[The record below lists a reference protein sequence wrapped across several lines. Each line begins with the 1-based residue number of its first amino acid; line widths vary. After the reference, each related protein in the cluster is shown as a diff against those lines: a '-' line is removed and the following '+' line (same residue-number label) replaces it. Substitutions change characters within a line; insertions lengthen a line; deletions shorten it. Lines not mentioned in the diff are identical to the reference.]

1 MNSFLTIL
9 NFKEILLLENNK
21 DIHYISLD
29 NKDIFLIGTAHVSK
43 VSADIV
49 KKFIEEE
56 KPDSVCV
63 ELCSSRFQSIT
74 NPENWKNMDIINIIK
89 QKKALL
95 LLVNLILSSFQKR
108 LARQLGINPGQEM
121 IQAIQSAKENN
132 IQLILADRDIQIT
145 FTRIW
150 KKLSF
155 FGKLRLFFMLTL
167 SIFNKENISE
177 EEIEKLKSEDI
188 LTAALQDLAT
198 SFPRLKSTLID
209 ERDQY
214 LAEKIRNAPGKKI
227 VAVVGAG
234 HIPGIKQEIHQ
245 SHDLTLLNYIPKGA
259 IWLKWL
265 LWIIPIAIIGMIL
278 STFKLSKISGI
289 NQIFQWFIWNG
300 SLSALGTIIATAHPL
315 SILTAFVAAPI
326 TSLNPLLA
334 AGWFAGI
341 VEAFIRKPKVQDFE
355 NLGDINTFSDFLGNR
370 ITKILL
376 IVALA
381 NLGSSLGTFI
391 GGAKVLQIFI
401 DTISS

>member
-1 MNSFLTIL
+1 MP
-9 NFKEILLLENNK
+9 NNK
-21 DIHYISLD
+21 DIHTVSFD
-29 NKDIFLIGTAHVSK
+29 DKDIFLIGTAHVSK
-43 VSADIV
+43 NSAETV
-49 KKFIEEE
+49 KNFIEKE

-74 NPENWKNMDIINIIK
+74 NPDKWKDMDIISIIK
-89 QKKALL
+89 QKKSLL
-95 LLVNLILSSFQKR
+95 LLVNLILSAFQKR

-132 IQLILADRDIQIT
+132 IKLILADRDIQIT

-150 KKLSF
+150 KKLSL
-155 FGKLRLFFMLTL
+155 FGKLRLFFMLVL
-167 SIFNKENISE
+167 SIFAKEDISE

-209 ERDQY
+209 ERDQF
-214 LAEKIRNAPGKKI
+214 LAEKIKTSPGKKI

-234 HIPGIKQEIHQ
+234 HVPGIKQEINKH
-245 SHDLTLLNYIPKGA
+245 HDLTRLNYIPKGSN
-259 IWLKWL
+259 WLKWV
-265 LWIIPIAIIGMIL
+265 LWAIPIAIILIVF
-278 STFKLSKISGI
+278 STFRLSVPSGM
-289 NQIFQWFIWNG
+289 NQIFQWLIWNG
-300 SLSALGTIIATAHPL
+300 SLAALGTFIAAGHPL
-315 SILTAFVAAPI
+315 SILTAFLVTPI
-326 TSLNPLLA
+326 SSLNPLLA

-341 VEAFIRKPKVQDFE
+341 VEAMIRKPKVEDFE
-355 NLGDINTFSDFLGNR
+355 NLGDITTFGDFFRNR
-370 ITKILL
+370 VTKILL

-391 GGAKVLQIFI
+391 GGAKVIQIFI

>member
-1 MNSFLTIL
+1 M
-9 NFKEILLLENNK
+9 ENNK
-21 DIHYISLD
+21 DIHHIALD
-29 NKDIFLIGTAHVSK
+29 NKNIYLIGTAHVSK
-43 VSADIV
+43 LSADTV

-74 NPENWKNMDIINIIK
+74 NPDKWKNMDIINIIK

-95 LLVNLILSSFQKR
+95 LLVNMILSAFQKR

-121 IQAIQSAKENN
+121 IQAIESAKENN
-132 IQLILADRDIQIT
+132 IQLILADRDIQVT

-150 KKLSF
+150 RKLSF
-155 FGKLRLFFMLTL
+155 FGKFRLFFMLLL
-167 SIFNKENISE
+167 SIFNKEDISE

-198 SFPRLKSTLID
+198 SFPRLKNTLID

-214 LAEKIRNAPGKKI
+214 LAEKIRNAPGEKI
-227 VAVVGAG
+227 LAVVGAG
-234 HIPGIKQEIHQ
+234 HVPGIKQEIFQ
-245 SHDLTLLNYIPKGA
+245 DHDLNLLNSIPKSA
-259 IWLKWL
+259 AWLKWL
-265 LWIIPIAIIGMIL
+265 LWIIPIGIILIIFSTFRL
-278 STFKLSKISGI
+278 STVSGL
-289 NQIFQWFIWNG
+289 NQIFYWFIWNG
-300 SLSALGTIIATAHPL
+300 SLSALGTIIAAAHPL

-341 VEAFIRKPKVQDFE
+341 VEALIRKPKVQDFE
-355 NLGDINTFSDFLGNR
+355 NLGDITNLGDFFSNR
-370 ITKILL
+370 VTKILL
-376 IVALA
+376 IVALS

-391 GGAKVLQIFI
+391 GGAKVVQIFF
-401 DTISS
+401 DTISF